1 MLERKNRKEEEKDGK
16 KLYVSKGRRY
26 VGPLKDDGK
35 KVYAYIKQK
44 IKMRE
49 EVEGHIQDVF
59 GKVRECI

>member
-26 VGPLKDDGK
+26 VVPLKDDGK

-49 EVEGHIQDVF
+49 EVE
-59 GKVRECI
+59 